1 MDLSF
6 STDSFGR
13 IVCDMSAAGEHAI
26 VTSSDGAP
34 AAQLLLNALDAA
46 RDEGYGE
53 CLWREGNGEYWWIL
67 RRNGMDLTCVLLWS
81 RGTLTGWQ
89 HLLRSDIPFDE
100 FAAAVHHGLARLSF
114 AAPV

>member
-1 MDLSF
+1 MDVAF

-13 IVCDMSAAGEHAI
+13 IVCDLAADRQHAI
-26 VTSSDGAP
+26 VTSSDGAA

-53 CLWREGNGEYWWIL
+53 CVWQEGGGEYWWIL
-67 RRNGMDLTCVLLWS
+67 RRDGPDLTCVLLWS

-89 HLLRSDIPFDE
+89 HLLRADTPFVE
-100 FAAAVHHGLARLSF
+100 FADAIQCGLARLSF